1 MAITSNNNI
10 NIELRF
16 NPKGG
21 GMVYFNVKLP
31 DFKGVKELVDN
42 FIGMY
47 TKNNFLAK
55 RISTTSDPKT
65 GLKYYLKTGFTVIM
79 PIKHGKNFSSPY
91 RTWHPKLAN
100 ILLKSLETT
109 NQKYNLGLE
118 ISEKTLQDFQNSLN
132 LIKGQ
137 LNITYNKN
145 MIDILNNFFRHIHEP
160 EVQKM
165 LNSVSIVQFT
175 NSSKEAEGIYD
186 IGDVDYGSVKCV
198 LAKTALSVRNT
209 LWILSQWYSYHKTG
223 VPQMIATQDQW
234 AAMGRMVVRSY
245 PLLATKPIGTKQ
257 HGYGGVEQM
266 VGMTKDQADSIDAGV
281 SRTYDVLAKRIVGEG
296 KYSGVIY
303 YDITDTADMGNGVW
317 AQYEQQIM
325 KNGSNMKNFT
335 HEFNDVAQSHMSDK
349 EKNSLG
355 QLQQKQDTSDVDAE
369 IAKRKGAESQ
379 FQDNS
384 ENAFYLR
391 KAIGELIY
399 NKDNQGQIT
408 LNPKYKDTAVTLREM
423 PNDFTAILWSFY
435 SHQDILDRQKNAET
449 RKKMIGLCVDMT
461 EMLLNVSAVDVA
473 RKWNDVSK
481 YFDDMNEFVAMSNVI
496 GIVVNKVKDLES
508 NATMKEARIIKE
520 SAYFSFE
527 DFLSILGETPTS
539 LQKKLE
545 RKATLKSEEQN
556 IKESFDSMWNRIIE
570 VNKKNYD
577 TIW

>member
-1 MAITSNNNI
+1 MATISNNI

-31 DFKGVKELVDN
+31 NFDGVKELVDK

-47 TKNNFLAK
+47 TKNKFLAK
-55 RISTTSDPKT
+55 RISTTADPKT
-65 GLKYYLKTGFTVIM
+65 GMKSYLKTGFTVIM
-79 PIKHGKNFSSPY
+79 PIKHGKNFSSQY

-100 ILLKSLETT
+100 VLLKSLETT
-109 NQKYNLGLE
+109 NQKYKLGLE
-118 ISEKTLQDFQNSLN
+118 ISENTLQEFQNSLN

-160 EVQKM
+160 EVQRM

-175 NSSKEAEGIYD
+175 NKDASAEGIYD
-186 IGDVDYGSVKCV
+186 IGDIDYGSVKCV
-198 LAKTALSVRNT
+198 LAKTTLSVRNT
-209 LWILSQWYSYHKTG
+209 LWIISQWYSYHKRG

-245 PLLATKPIGTKQ
+245 PLLATKPIGTRQ
-257 HGYGGVEQM
+257 HGYDGVEQM
-266 VGMTKDQADSIDAGV
+266 VGMSKDQADNIDAGV

-296 KYSGVIY
+296 QYSGVIY

-317 AQYEQQIM
+317 ARYEQQIM
-325 KNGSNMKNFT
+325 QNGSSMKNFS

-355 QLQQKQDTSDVDAE
+355 QLQQKQTNADVDAE
-369 IAKRKGAESQ
+369 IAKRKSAENQ
-379 FQDNS
+379 FQDNA
-384 ENAFYLR
+384 ENAICLR

-399 NKDNQGQIT
+399 NKNNQGQPI
-408 LNPKYKDTAVTLREM
+408 LNPKYKDTAVTLRER

-449 RKKMIGLCVDMT
+449 RKKMIDLCVDMT

-481 YFDDMNEFVAMSNVI
+481 YFDDMSEFVAMSNVI
-496 GIVVNKVKDLES
+496 GVVINKVKDLES
-508 NATMKEARIIKE
+508 NDAMTEGKIIKE
-520 SAYFSFE
+520 GAGFSLE
-527 DFLSILGETPTS
+527 DFLSVLGETPAS

-545 RKATLKSEEQN
+545 QKEKFKGEEEN
-556 IKESFDSMWNRIIE
+556 IKESFDNMWNRIIE
-570 VNKKNYD
+570 ANKKNHD